1 MRIAAHFGSVYE
13 MVDPVTDRLNFYG
26 TEVSRAARL
35 ESVTPP
41 GKVYI
46 TEPMAAAIE
55 MSCADMFCS
64 RYVGRLSLPKN
75 FGTERIYSLE
85 NRRPL

>member
-1 MRIAAHFGSVYE
+1 
-13 MVDPVTDRLNFYG
+13 MVDPITGRLNFYG

-35 ESVTPP
+35 EPVTPS

-46 TEPMAAAIE
+46 TEPTAAAIE
-55 MSCADMFCS
+55 MSCAGQFCS

-75 FGTERIYSLE
+75 FGSERIYSLE
-85 NRRPL
+85 ERPSF